1 MHVLIV
7 THEVSPFCPE
17 GGTGE
22 LAGTLARALR
32 ESGHRVTL
40 ISPFHREINADR
52 FGLARRIRKLQL
64 TLGGQRRVEVGLLDG
79 KFPSSDV
86 QLVFVDHEMYQEP
99 QGTSE
104 PRRHELLCRSAACV
118 ADELALDP
126 DVLHAVGW
134 QSGLTLLFAR
144 DATEGSALARARRV
158 LTFHDVGGVF
168 ERSTLDELGLD
179 AGLFTPQG
187 IEFHG
192 KVSLLK
198 AGVLGADMV
207 CTTSPARARE
217 LRTVEHGGGLHG
229 LFQSLGDRLAGVQG
243 GIDYGVWDPSSD
255 HRIAERYEAD
265 HIEGKAAC
273 KRALQ
278 QQLGLPPRPAPLVV
292 QLAPFGQ
299 GSGLGRVLDALL
311 RWPDGE
317 GALQIGVVGGDES
330 TASRVAAV
338 ENRPNL
344 TLGHLGAAVDGDN
357 LHRLLAGADALLVPP
372 LSDPGSHL
380 PLKALRYGAIP
391 LVNRVGG
398 LADAVV
404 DFDAPSGSGT
414 GITFLHENPEGL
426 LTALHRLVTAHASPE
441 SWSALTANAMRQRF
455 PTERLA
461 RRYLEVYG

>member
-7 THEVSPFCPE
+7 TPEVSPFCPE
-17 GGTGE
+17 AGTGE

-32 ESGHRVTL
+32 ESGTRVTL

-64 TLGGQRRVEVGLLDG
+64 TLGGQRQVEVGLLDG

-86 QLVFVDHEMYQEP
+86 QLIFVDHEIYQES
-99 QGTSE
+99 GTSE
-104 PRRHELLCRSAACV
+104 PRRHELLCRSAACI
-118 ADELALDP
+118 ADQLGLDP

-134 QSGLTLLFAR
+134 QSALTLLLAR
-144 DATEGSALARARRV
+144 EAAGGSALARARRV
-158 LTFHDVGGVF
+158 LTFHEIGGVF

-179 AGLFTPQG
+179 DGLFTPEG

-198 AGVLGADMV
+198 AGVIGAHVV

-217 LRTVEHGGGLHG
+217 LCAEERGGGLHG
-229 LFQSLGDRLAGVQG
+229 LFQSLGDRLVGVQG

-278 QQLGLPPRPAPLVV
+278 HELGLPPRAAPLVV

-299 GSGLGRVLDALL
+299 GSGLGRVMDALQ
-311 RWPDGE
+311 RWPEGE
-317 GALQIGVVGGDES
+317 GPLQIGVNGGDAS
-330 TASRVAAV
+330 TRSRVAAV
-338 ENRPNL
+338 QTRPNL
-344 TLGHLGAAVDGDN
+344 TLAHVSAAVDGDN
-357 LHRLLAGADALLVPP
+357 LHRVLAGADALLVPP
-372 LSDPGSHL
+372 LADSGSHL

-391 LVNRVGG
+391 LVHRVGG

-404 DFDAPSGSGT
+404 DFDAPSRTGT
-414 GITFLHENPEGL
+414 GITFLHDNPEGL
-426 LTALHRLVTAHASPE
+426 ITALHRLAIVHATPE
-441 SWSALTANAMRQRF
+441 SWSALTTNAMRQRF
-455 PTERLA
+455 PMGRLA
-461 RRYLEVYG
+461 RRYLEVYA